1 MRETQGALARFVVS
15 AKHNYLDVVCHGYT
29 WCTMK
34 TMKIM
39 KIRRSGN
46 SNVVALPHDLENL
59 GYVPGVSVLV
69 EALPSGEL
77 RIIPAAHLQ
86 DLIRETGR
94 RVIAENREALD
105 ILAAHDHGVDSAA
118 AEA

>member
-1 MRETQGALARFVVS
+1 
-15 AKHNYLDVVCHGYT
+15 
-29 WCTMK
+29 MK
-34 TMKIM
+34 SMKIM

-59 GYVPGVSVLV
+59 GYAPGVSVLV

-77 RIIPAAHLQ
+77 RIIPATHLQ

-105 ILAAHDHGVDSAA
+105 ILAAHDHGADSAT